1 MSLFQDL
8 FTDYIGEKMFRF
20 FRKIYDRIYGE
31 IQYRKNL
38 KRMKDKDPFLYD

>member
-1 MSLFQDL
+1 MKFITNL
-8 FTDYIGEKMFRF
+8 IE
-20 FRKIYDRIYGE
+20 RIRGE